1 MTSRATHGNVIGFH
15 KSYSFSRTYSRMELA
30 NRRLS
35 SRTSTGSVVTSCS
48 QWSQWRRS
56 HDRYSEFKQASSH
69 RSGDVRVIGVQKFK
83 KQAKKKTPTDLDR
96 ALSECGPTSPDSTLF
111 LCFSRVFREFFSVL
125 VVLSWY
131 EVCLRGTRGCGR
143 AAFSLAR
150 RERCLCGQ

>member
-1 MTSRATHGNVIGFH
+1 LTSRATHGNVIGFH

-56 HDRYSEFKQASSH
+56 HDRYSEFKQASSC
-69 RSGDVRVIGVQKFK
+69 RSGDVRVIGVQKVK

-111 LCFSRVFREFFSVL
+111 LCFLRGFREFFSVL

-131 EVCLRGTRGCGR
+131 EVCFRGARGCGR
-143 AAFSLAR
+143 AAFNLAR
-150 RERCLCGQ
+150 RGRCLCGQ